1 MAKTNRV
8 KEAREA
14 EAISRAELARRSGV
28 VDKTIKNIEEGI
40 TNCMQHT
47 KTKIIKGF
55 NSLENKQRDYTIEYL
70 FNE

>member
-28 VDKTIKNIEEGI
+28 VDKN
-40 TNCMQHT
+40 
-47 KTKIIKGF
+47 
-55 NSLENKQRDYTIEYL
+55 Y
-70 FNE
+70 